1 MANYVGTNGN
11 DYKKAHKE
19 KSPIIKRWK
28 SWSMSGNDGNDTL
41 IGGPK
46 NDTLYGNSGN
56 DRLYGNSGNDRLY
69 GNSGIDRLYGGPGND
84 TLVGGVGNDTLY
96 GDVGNDRLHGGSG
109 NDRLHGG
116 SGNDR
121 LVGGFGDDEFA
132 FYSKNEGID
141 RIEDFTVGSDK
152 IKVDGNGFDGG
163 LRSGTLSS
171 SQFTLGS
178 RASDSS
184 DRFIYNNR
192 TGALFFDADGIG
204 GSAQVQFAKLSAGL
218 NLTASDIVV
227 F

>member
-56 DRLYGNSGNDRLY
+56 DRLYGNSGNDRLH
-69 GNSGIDRLYGGPGND
+69 GGPGND
-84 TLVGGVGNDTLY
+84 RLHGGVGNDTLY
-96 GDVGNDRLHGGSG
+96 GDVG

-152 IKVDGNGFDGG
+152 IQVDDNGFGGG

-184 DRFIYNNR
+184 DRFIYNKS
-192 TGALFFDADGIG
+192 TGDLFFDADGTG
-204 GSAQVQFAKLSAGL
+204 GLAQVQFAKLDRGL
-218 NLTASDIVV
+218 NLSSSDIVV